1 MKRITTI
8 LLSVLLTTNIFAQK
22 NLSNEL
28 DSASYAIGCIIAT
41 NMADEISS
49 MGLSQDMF
57 IKGFSDM
64 MKKEKMSIPT
74 DQLHSIAEK
83 YFKKIQ
89 QNEEAD
95 MQEQCLK
102 NSDWLLENK
111 KNKDVVTLENGLQY
125 KIVKKG
131 DGKETPTNNDQVV
144 VHYKGSLIDGTVF
157 DSSIDRGEPATFPVN
172 GVIPGFS
179 QVLERMTVGSTY
191 IAYIPSDLGYGMRGA
206 GSVIKPCS
214 TLIFEIQLLE
224 IKKGNVSTEEAITE
238 EAEAPPS
245 DKKQAKKNKKK

>member
-64 MKKEKMSIPT
+64 LKKEKMSIST
-74 DQLHSIAEK
+74 DQLHAVAEK

-89 QNEEAD
+89 QKEEAD

-111 KNKDVVTLENGLQY
+111 NNKGVETLENGLQY

-131 DGKETPTNNDQVV
+131 DGKETPTDNDLVT
-144 VHYKGSLIDGTVF
+144 VHYKGSLIDGTTF

-179 QVLERMTVGSTY
+179 QILKMMTVGSTY
-191 IAYIPSDLGYGMRGA
+191 IAYIPSDLGYGMHGA
-206 GSVIKPCS
+206 GSSIKPCS

-238 EAEAPPS
+238 EEEAPTS